1 MKNKKLLFF
10 LTNDDGI
17 YSEGLKAMWKFLKKM
32 GEVCVVVPET
42 ERSATG
48 HSINLSSP
56 LRVRYIKLNENFSA
70 YITDGTPADCVKIGI
85 KSIMERKPDFVIS
98 GINLGPNLGMD
109 ILYSG
114 TVSAAAEGAILGIPS
129 IAVSIADF
137 KNFNFELAGRI
148 TITVLKAIIKEKL
161 PPDTLFNINIP
172 NLSPEKIKG
181 FKLTYQSK
189 ARFEE
194 WYEKRID
201 PRGIPYYWLKGNFK
215 EVEGEKGSDVEAV
228 KEGYVSITPI
238 YLDLTDY
245 KFFQKLKSSG
255 LEEKLLKEYNIN
267 L

>member
-17 YSEGLKAMWKFLKKM
+17 YSEGLKVMWKFLKKM

-85 KSIMERKPDFVIS
+85 KSIMKRKPDFVIS

-137 KNFNFELAGRI
+137 KDFNFELAGRVAI
-148 TITVLKAIIKEKL
+148 IVLKAIIKEEI
-161 PPDTLFNINIP
+161 PPDTLLNINIP

-201 PRGIPYYWLKGNFK
+201 PRGIPYYL
-215 EVEGEKGSDVEAV
+215 SL
-228 KEGYVSITPI
+228 IHI
-238 YLDLTDY
+238 
-245 KFFQKLKSSG
+245 
-255 LEEKLLKEYNIN
+255 
-267 L
+267 